1 VSAPID
7 VRRCTDIEEFLDAV
21 GAISEYFGGDRSQER
36 AERFLR
42 VHPLERMHAAL
53 DGGRIVGGAGAF
65 PLEFSVP
72 GALVPAAGVSVVG
85 VYPTH
90 RRRGVLTAMMRAQL
104 DDVRRRREPL
114 AALWAS
120 EERIYGRF
128 GYGLASLTG
137 EMSLPRE
144 RSGFAGQFER
154 RGTISLVTRDEALEL
169 FPPVWDALREVT
181 PGMFGRSRD
190 WWETRA
196 LNDPPEW
203 RPPGAG
209 PKRFVSLELDGRP
222 AGYAVYRHAPEWE
235 SGVASGTL
243 YVVEALAVD
252 PQATKEIWRYLLDI
266 DWSSTV
272 NARLLPV
279 DHPLF
284 FLLAE
289 PRRMRFRVGDGL
301 WLRLVDVGRAL
312 SARRYA
318 ADGRVVLEV
327 ADEFCPWN
335 TGRWGLEAGKARRVR
350 TRPDL
355 RLDVQALASVYLG
368 GFTFA
373 ELARAGRVE
382 EVRGGAL
389 AEADAIFRVD
399 RRPWCPEIF

>member
-1 VSAPID
+1 MAIT
-7 VRRCTDIEEFLDAV
+7 VRPCRDLEEFMDAL
-21 GAISEYFGGDRSQER
+21 GAISEYFGGERSEER

-42 VHPLERMHAAL
+42 VHPLERMHAAF

-65 PLEFSVP
+65 PFEFTVP
-72 GALVPAAGVSVVG
+72 GATVRTAGVTVVG

-104 DDVRRRREPL
+104 DDVRSRGESI

-128 GYGLASLTG
+128 GYGMASYNG
-137 EMSLPRE
+137 EMSLSRD
-144 RSGFAGQFER
+144 RSGFASPFEPKGSVR
-154 RGTISLVTRDEALEL
+154 LVAPQEALDL
-169 FPPVWDALREVT
+169 FPQVWDAVRLET
-181 PGMFGRSRD
+181 PGMFARSRD
-190 WWETRA
+190 WWETRP
-196 LNDPPEW
+196 LMDRPEG

-209 PKRFVSLELDGRP
+209 PKRLAVLELERRP
-222 AGYAVYRHAPEWE
+222 AGYAIYRQAPDWQE
-235 SGVASGTL
+235 GFPNGTL
-243 YVVEALAVD
+243 HVVEAIASGA
-252 PQATKEIWRYLLDI
+252 QATRELWRYLFDI
-266 DWSSTV
+266 DWTATV
-272 NARLLPV
+272 SMRLLPV

-289 PRRMRFRVGDGL
+289 PRRMRFRIFDGL
-301 WLRLVDVGRAL
+301 WVRLVDVGAAL
-312 SARRYA
+312 AQRGYA
-318 ADGRVVLEV
+318 GEGRVVLEV
-327 ADEFCPWN
+327 VDEFCPWN
-335 TGRWGLEAGKARRVR
+335 SGRFAVEPGSARRVR

-382 EVRGGAL
+382 EVGRGGL
-389 AEADAIFRVD
+389 RRADALFAVD